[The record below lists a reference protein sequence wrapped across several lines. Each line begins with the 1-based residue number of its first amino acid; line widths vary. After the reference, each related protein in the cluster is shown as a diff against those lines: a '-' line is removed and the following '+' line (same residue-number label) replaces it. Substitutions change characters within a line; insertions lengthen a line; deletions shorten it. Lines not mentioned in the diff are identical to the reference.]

1 MQSIIIV
8 ICVLFVF
15 NICMSL
21 LLKHKK
27 NTNTPSEVPK
37 RTRINELT
45 AKVWESAIWPTLII
59 IAAIADNLYEVFMI
73 YVYYLLLIYIVHIN
87 SKKNNNNN

>member
-1 MQSIIIV
+1 MQSIIIAL
-8 ICVLFVF
+8 CVLFVF

-21 LLKHKK
+21 LLKYKK
-27 NTNTPSEVPK
+27 NTNTPSEVLK

-45 AKVWESAIWPTLII
+45 AKIWGSAIWPTLVI

-73 YVYYLLLIYIVHIN
+73 YVYYLLVMYIVHIN